1 MTNTAQRGSWPPSDW
16 HTRIVS
22 MREGTL
28 VLHVTQVMNAPR
40 ERIFAA
46 MTEPADVVQWWGP
59 RGFSTANVELDPRV
73 GGGYRIWMQPPDG
86 ELFHLSGSFLDV
98 EPPSRLSYTFD
109 WEEPDP
115 DDRET
120 VVTVS
125 LADVD
130 GATEVSVTQGV
141 FATEARLA
149 LHRDGWTDSL
159 DKLRELFP
167 TGQA

>member
-1 MTNTAQRGSWPPSDW
+1 VQRGSWRPSDW
-16 HTRIVS
+16 HTQIVS

-28 VLHVTQVMNAPR
+28 VLHLTQVMNAPR
-40 ERIFAA
+40 ERIFTA
-46 MTEPADVVQWWGP
+46 MTEPASVVQWWGP
-59 RGFSTANVELDPRV
+59 RGFSTPDVELDPRV
-73 GGGYRIWMQPPDG
+73 GGGYRYSMQPPDG

-98 EPPSRLSYTFD
+98 EAPARLSYTFA

-120 VVTVS
+120 IVTVS
-125 LADVD
+125 LAEAGD
-130 GATEVSVTQGV
+130 ATEVSVTQGV

-159 DKLRELFP
+159 DKLRELFQP
-167 TGQA
+167 GAA